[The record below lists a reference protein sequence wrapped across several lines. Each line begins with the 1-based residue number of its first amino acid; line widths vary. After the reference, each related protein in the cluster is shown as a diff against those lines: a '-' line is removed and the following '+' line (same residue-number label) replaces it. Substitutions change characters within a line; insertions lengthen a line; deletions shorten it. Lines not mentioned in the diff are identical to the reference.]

1 MLKQVALFLTL
12 LAAFQLGTGQT
23 PLRAQATHAQ
33 LHNVAPIDLTQLK
46 PVEGQNDW
54 EIENNATVSGRVF
67 DHAGTLRM
75 GSYDYTKTD
84 RIVFYNQKHHD
95 VFEAWVGYH
104 EGYDGGEGSMSFTV
118 LGDGRELF
126 RSDEMRPLDAPAR
139 VSVSIKGCRGITLVT
154 TASMRIIRYSELTAV
169 WGDPI
174 LRMGKPAK
182 APSSA
187 TINPSASTPTSTT
200 DDTTPDAAPVKNKIL
215 QISPARMDE
224 LATKLKAALAKD
236 PVFSKSRPTLA
247 IANFKLIPAN
257 ALDPTNAD
265 NVRED
270 LSTAIISTDTFNVV
284 ERGQLDQALK
294 ELKIGLN
301 DTFDSATAQKL
312 GKLVSAQVVLIGSIS
327 DRGSFVVINARLIDT
342 ATGRARAAANVEV
355 R

>member
-1 MLKQVALFLTL
+1 MLKLIALLFI
-12 LAAFQLGTGQT
+12 LAL
-23 PLRAQATHAQ
+23 PLCLCPSSLYAQASHSRANSPRSIDLIQAKATEGKWKATGN
-33 LHNVAPIDLTQLK
+33 NVAM
-46 PVEGQNDW
+46 
-54 EIENNATVSGRVF
+54 SGRIF
-67 DHAGTLRM
+67 DHV
-75 GSYDYTKTD
+75 GSLSVSNSQSD
-84 RIVFYNQKHHD
+84 RIVFDNQRHYD
-95 VFEAWVGYH
+95 VFEACVGMH
-104 EGYDGGEGSMSFTV
+104 GKGARGTV
-118 LGDGRELF
+118 TFVVMGDGHELF
-126 RSDEMRPLDAPAR
+126 NSAEVHPNDPPIRI
-139 VSVSIKGCRGITLVT
+139 SVSIKGYRGVSLVA
-154 TASMRIIRYSELTAV
+154 TASENADNDNDNYYHDLDCWA
-169 WGDPI
+169 DPI
-174 LRMGKPAK
+174 FRMGKPA
-182 APSSA
+182 
-187 TINPSASTPTSTT
+187 TTTPTSVASSAPNTT

-224 LATKLKAALAKD
+224 LATKLKVALAKD

-257 ALDPTNAD
+257 ALDATNAD

>member
-1 MLKQVALFLTL
+1 
-12 LAAFQLGTGQT
+12 
-23 PLRAQATHAQ
+23 
-33 LHNVAPIDLTQLK
+33 
-46 PVEGQNDW
+46 
-54 EIENNATVSGRVF
+54 
-67 DHAGTLRM
+67 
-75 GSYDYTKTD
+75 
-84 RIVFYNQKHHD
+84 
-95 VFEAWVGYH
+95 
-104 EGYDGGEGSMSFTV
+104 
-118 LGDGRELF
+118 
-126 RSDEMRPLDAPAR
+126 
-139 VSVSIKGCRGITLVT
+139 
-154 TASMRIIRYSELTAV
+154 
-169 WGDPI
+169 
-174 LRMGKPAK
+174 
-182 APSSA
+182 
-187 TINPSASTPTSTT
+187 
-200 DDTTPDAAPVKNKIL
+200 
-215 QISPARMDE
+215 MDE

-257 ALDPTNAD
+257 ALDATNAD

>member
-1 MLKQVALFLTL
+1 MFKKAVLLLTL
-12 LAAFQLGTGQT
+12 LTAFQADSGQAS
-23 PLRAQATHAQ
+23 LYAQVPRSRI
-33 LHNVAPIDLTQLK
+33 HNAPPVDLTQIK
-46 PVEGQNDW
+46 PVEGQSEW
-54 EIENNATVSGRVF
+54 QIENNATVSGHIF
-67 DHAGTLRM
+67 DTSGTFPM
-75 GSYDYTKTD
+75 GEGDGTPNPL
-84 RIVFYNQKHHD
+84 RIVFDNHKHHE
-95 VFEAWVGYH
+95 VFEAWVGFH
-104 EGYDGGEGSMSFTV
+104 GGGGKGTLTFIV

-126 RSDEMRPLDAPAR
+126 HSNEMHPFDAPVR
-139 VSVSIKGCRGITLVT
+139 ISVPIKGCRGITLLT
-154 TASMRIIRYSELTAV
+154 IGSQDLWSPQQTAV

-174 LRMGKPAK
+174 FRMGKPASVI
-182 APSSA
+182 PA
-187 TINPSASTPTSTT
+187 TTTTPAVSTGTT
-200 DDTTPDAAPVKNKIL
+200 DDTTSDAAPLKNKLL